1 VLPGLPFR
9 IISGRTVMTTSTREE
24 PPHHHLATG
33 RRGAW
38 RTVDLIT
45 AVMIGV
51 AFGVAFIGWGQVYN
65 AVSALFVALPPL
77 GGLTGGFW
85 WLPALVAMLIIR
97 RPGAALL
104 AEVIGASVEP
114 LLGGQWGITTLG
126 SGLIQGLGVEIGFL
140 IFAYRRFTVTP
151 AVIGGAVAGLLESP
165 YEWRLY
171 YPEWAPSYA
180 LLYAATM
187 TVSGALLGGL
197 VAVAL
202 VKALAATGVLAP
214 FPPGREHAEQRRV

>member
-1 VLPGLPFR
+1 
-9 IISGRTVMTTSTREE
+9 MTASTREDRK
-24 PPHHHLATG
+24 PSHLATG

-51 AFGVAFIGWGQVYN
+51 AFGVAFIGWGQVTN
-65 AVSALFVALPPL
+65 LTSPIFAALPPL
-77 GGLTGGFW
+77 GGLIGGFW
-85 WLPALVAMLIIR
+85 WLPALVAMLVIR

-104 AEVIGASVEP
+104 AELVAASLEP

-126 SGLIQGLGVEIGFL
+126 SGLLQGVGVELGFL
-140 IFAYRRFTVTP
+140 LFAYRRFTVAP
-151 AVIGGAVAGLLESP
+151 AVVGGALAGVLESP

-171 YPEWAPSYA
+171 YPEWAVSYA
-180 LLYAATM
+180 GVYLVTM
-187 TVSGALLGGL
+187 AVSGALLGGL
-197 VAVAL
+197 LAVAL

-214 FPPGREHAEQRRV
+214 FPPGREHAEQKRV

>member
-1 VLPGLPFR
+1 
-9 IISGRTVMTTSTREE
+9 MTTSTREDRT
-24 PPHHHLATG
+24 PNHLATG

-51 AFGVAFIGWGQVYN
+51 AFGVAFIGWGQVTN
-65 AVSALFVALPPL
+65 LTQPLFAALPPL
-77 GGLTGGFW
+77 GGLISGFW
-85 WLPALVAMLIIR
+85 WLPALVAMLVIR

-104 AEVIGASVEP
+104 AELVAASLEP

-126 SGLIQGLGVEIGFL
+126 SGLLQGVGVELGFL
-140 IFAYRRFTVTP
+140 LFAYRRFTVVP
-151 AVIGGAVAGLLESP
+151 AVIGGALAGVLESP

-171 YPEWAPSYA
+171 YPEWAVSYA
-180 LLYAATM
+180 GLYLVAMA
-187 TVSGALLGGL
+187 VSGALLGGL
-197 VAVAL
+197 LAVAL

-214 FPPGREHAEQRRV
+214 FPAGREHVEQKRV

>member
-1 VLPGLPFR
+1 
-9 IISGRTVMTTSTREE
+9 MTASTREE
-24 PPHHHLATG
+24 PPRSHLATG
-33 RRGAW
+33 RPAAW

-65 AVSALFVALPPL
+65 VTTPLFAALPPL
-77 GGLTGGFW
+77 GGLIGGFW
-85 WLPALVAMLIIR
+85 WLPALVAMLVIR

-104 AEVIGASVEP
+104 AELVAASVEP
-114 LLGGQWGITTLG
+114 LLGGQWGIATLG
-126 SGLIQGLGVEIGFL
+126 SGLIQGVGVELGFL
-140 IFAYRRFTVTP
+140 LFAYRRFTVVP
-151 AVIGGAVAGLLESP
+151 AMIGGALAGLLESP

-171 YPEWAPSYA
+171 YSEWAVPYVA
-180 LLYAATM
+180 VYAATM
-187 TVSGALLGGL
+187 ALSGALLGGL

-214 FPPGREHAEQRRV
+214 FPPGRLHAEHRRI